1 MKIPIDLS
9 ALTPAERTL
18 FDCCQEA
25 LDSVCETVCC
35 FYLRYSSD
43 KQTEQ
48 SIEGQLRDLLDF
60 CKRMGYRCAAVYVDR
75 AISAHASMEKRPA
88 FQQMLTDSA
97 RSEWT
102 IVLVWKLDR
111 FARRREDAA
120 IARMRLRKNGCT
132 VESAKENI
140 SKNPEGVILESLLE
154 GMAEYYSAEL
164 SQKVKRGMR
173 ETALKGSST
182 GGVIPLGYK
191 SVNKRLEPDP
201 VYAPI
206 VKEMFERYAAGETA
220 TSIMRDLNARGYR
233 TQHNMEFRGSTFS
246 RIMANKKY
254 IGICRYGDVYTEDV
268 IPPIIDKELFDAV
281 QKKLKQVA
289 EAPAKTKAKVPY
301 LLSQKIFCGH
311 CGNNMFGESG
321 RGKQGRIYHYYA
333 CYSKKR
339 GKGCRKKNLQKD
351 WIEGVVAEQARA
363 MLTGEVIDYI
373 ATMAEK
379 QSEEAYRAT
388 SKAPALQKAIKENE
402 TKIRNLTAA
411 IEESGATSSY
421 LISRIAELE
430 GQTKAL
436 QSELVKEEGNTVR
449 LTKDKVVFWL
459 EKVRDKVA
467 AVGDQTAMLL
477 DLLVNSVTVWDDGPD
492 GITIKTAFNITG
504 LPEKTYKVPAGSPP
518 SGGEMC
524 SDLMASGSPDATHP
538 NPTITFVGFL
548 LVQTQRYSLP

>member
-1 MKIPIDLS
+1 MKMPIDLS
-9 ALTPAERTL
+9 SLTPAERTL
-18 FDCCQEA
+18 FDGCPEA
-25 LDSVCETVCC
+25 LDSGCETVCC

-191 SVNKRLEPDP
+191 SVNKRLELDP

-233 TQHNMEFRGSTFS
+233 TAKNMEFRG
-246 RIMANKKY
+246 
-254 IGICRYGDVYTEDV
+254 
-268 IPPIIDKELFDAV
+268 
-281 QKKLKQVA
+281 
-289 EAPAKTKAKVPY
+289 
-301 LLSQKIFCGH
+301 FC
-311 CGNNMFGESG
+311 
-321 RGKQGRIYHYYA
+321 
-333 CYSKKR
+333 
-339 GKGCRKKNLQKD
+339 
-351 WIEGVVAEQARA
+351 
-363 MLTGEVIDYI
+363 
-373 ATMAEK
+373 
-379 QSEEAYRAT
+379 
-388 SKAPALQKAIKENE
+388 
-402 TKIRNLTAA
+402 
-411 IEESGATSSY
+411 
-421 LISRIAELE
+421 
-430 GQTKAL
+430 
-436 QSELVKEEGNTVR
+436 
-449 LTKDKVVFWL
+449 
-459 EKVRDKVA
+459 
-467 AVGDQTAMLL
+467 
-477 DLLVNSVTVWDDGPD
+477 
-492 GITIKTAFNITG
+492 
-504 LPEKTYKVPAGSPP
+504 
-518 SGGEMC
+518 
-524 SDLMASGSPDATHP
+524 
-538 NPTITFVGFL
+538 
-548 LVQTQRYSLP
+548 